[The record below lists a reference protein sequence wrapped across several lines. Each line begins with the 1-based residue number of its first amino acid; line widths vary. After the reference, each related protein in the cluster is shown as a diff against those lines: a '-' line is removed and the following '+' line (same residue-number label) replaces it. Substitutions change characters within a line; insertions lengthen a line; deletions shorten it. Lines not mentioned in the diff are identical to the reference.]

1 MLNLQSQRCQ
11 RSMTQTRR
19 FPISTPA
26 ALGVVL
32 YLMFD
37 PNPCECK
44 KDGQHMRGW
53 GTTMLLLRET
63 REMLSYSEDGSW

>member
-1 MLNLQSQRCQ
+1 
-11 RSMTQTRR
+11 
-19 FPISTPA
+19 
-26 ALGVVL
+26 
-32 YLMFD
+32 MFD